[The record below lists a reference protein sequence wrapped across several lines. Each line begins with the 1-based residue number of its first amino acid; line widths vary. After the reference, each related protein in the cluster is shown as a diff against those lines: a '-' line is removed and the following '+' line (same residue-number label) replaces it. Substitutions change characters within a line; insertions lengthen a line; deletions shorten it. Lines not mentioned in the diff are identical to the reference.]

1 MLLPLLAL
9 ATTLTLGEG
18 VPAAAPR
25 DVDMSSARLAS
36 IDRIVRR
43 GITVGAY
50 PGAAVIVGR
59 RGFTVWKKGYGRI
72 SWNEHARPV
81 SPDETIYDLASLTKV
96 VATTTAVMI
105 LHDEGRLRLDAPVQ
119 QYLPEFTGAGK
130 ERVTVR
136 QLLSHHAG
144 LPAGLAIWRTA
155 TDPAGGRLQIL
166 QAPLK
171 HAPGTTMLYSDLGPI
186 IAGWVIEA
194 VAQQALD
201 AFVQERILTPLGMV
215 NTGYRPGMALRARIA
230 PTEKGTLRGVGMLQG
245 EVHDETAFRLNGIAG
260 NAGLFGSAGDL
271 AIFAQMLLN
280 GGTYGGVRI
289 VSDTTIRHFIT
300 PVADARAIGW
310 EVAAGERGAGE
321 FLSMNAFGHVGFTGT
336 SLWIDPE
343 RELFV
348 ILLTNRVHEPRAKRP
363 GIVIADVRHDV
374 ADAAALAITDAPEL
388 TALAWPR
395 TFRVDLAQGW
405 TSRRAPSGPR
415 PTTRPASRSASRT
428 ATPSRRARG

>member
-1 MLLPLLAL
+1 MLIPLLAL
-9 ATTLTLGEG
+9 ATTLTLGDG

-25 DVDMSSARLAS
+25 TVDMSSARLATV
-36 IDRIVRR
+36 DRIVRR

-50 PGAAVIVGR
+50 PGASVIIGR
-59 RGFTVWKKGYGRI
+59 RGFTVWKKGYGRL

-81 SPDETIYDLASLTKV
+81 VPDESIYDLASLTKV
-96 VATTTAVMI
+96 VATTTAAMI
-105 LHDEGRLRLDAPVQ
+105 LYDEGKLALDAPVQ
-119 QYLPEFTGAGK
+119 RYLPAFTGTGK
-130 ERVTVR
+130 ERVTVG

-155 TDPAGGRLQIL
+155 TDAAGGRLQIL

-186 IAGWVIEA
+186 IAGFVIEA
-194 VAQQALD
+194 ITHQPLD
-201 AFVQERILTPLGMV
+201 RFVQERVFTPLGMT
-215 NTGYRPGMALRARIA
+215 NTGFRPGMALRPRIA

-245 EVHDETAFRLNGIAG
+245 EVHDETAFRLDGIAG
-260 NAGLFGSAGDL
+260 NAGLFGTAGDL

-280 GGTYGGVRI
+280 GGTFDGVRI
-289 VSDTTIRHFIT
+289 VNDTTIRRFIT

-310 EVAAGERGAGE
+310 EVAAQERGAGE
-321 FLSMNAFGHVGFTGT
+321 FLSLRAFGHVGFTGT

-363 GIVIADVRHDV
+363 GIVIADVRHDL

-388 TALAWPR
+388 KALAWPR

-405 TSRRAPSGPR
+405 TSRRAPTGPR
-415 PTTRPASRSASRT
+415 PTTRAASRT
-428 ATPSRRARG
+428 RQARG

>member
-1 MLLPLLAL
+1 MLIPLLAL
-9 ATTLTLGEG
+9 ATTLTLGDG

-25 DVDMSSARLAS
+25 TVDMSSARLATV
-36 IDRIVRR
+36 DRIVRR

-50 PGAAVIVGR
+50 PGASVIIGR
-59 RGFTVWKKGYGRI
+59 RGFTVWKKGYGRL

-81 SPDETIYDLASLTKV
+81 VPDESIYDLASLTKV
-96 VATTTAVMI
+96 VATTTAAMI
-105 LHDEGRLRLDAPVQ
+105 LYDEGKLALDAPVQ
-119 QYLPEFTGAGK
+119 RYLPEFTGAGK
-130 ERVTVR
+130 ERVTVG

-155 TDPAGGRLQIL
+155 TDAAGGRLQIL

-186 IAGWVIEA
+186 IAGFVIEA
-194 VAQQALD
+194 ITHQPLD
-201 AFVQERILTPLGMV
+201 RFVQERVFTPLGMT
-215 NTGYRPGMALRARIA
+215 NTGFRPGMALRPRIA

-245 EVHDETAFRLNGIAG
+245 EVHDETAFRLDGIAG
-260 NAGLFGSAGDL
+260 NAGLFGTAGDL

-280 GGTYGGVRI
+280 GGTFDGVRI
-289 VSDTTIRHFIT
+289 VNDTTIRRFIT

-310 EVAAGERGAGE
+310 EVAAQERGAGE
-321 FLSMNAFGHVGFTGT
+321 FLSLHAFGHVGFTGT

-363 GIVIADVRHDV
+363 GIVIADVRHDL

-388 TALAWPR
+388 KALAWPR

-405 TSRRAPSGPR
+405 TSRRAATGPS
-415 PTTRPASRSASRT
+415 PTTRAASRT
-428 ATPSRRARG
+428 RQARG

>member
-321 FLSMNAFGHVGFTGT
+321 FL
-336 SLWIDPE
+336 
-343 RELFV
+343 
-348 ILLTNRVHEPRAKRP
+348 TNRVHEPRAKRP
-363 GIVIADVRHDV
+363 GSVIADVRHDV